1 MPREAPFYASLLE
14 SAGMVGF
21 FFSRTKDQKYK
32 GKKASFKS
40 ICYLKTDLYE

>member
-21 FFSRTKDQKYK
+21 FFSEQKIRSTKE
-32 GKKASFKS
+32 KKASFKS
-40 ICYLKTDLYE
+40 ICYLKTELYK

>member
-21 FFSRTKDQKYK
+21 FFFSEQKIRSTKE
-32 GKKASFKS
+32 KKPVSSPFA
-40 ICYLKTDLYE
+40 T